1 VGQGSAV
8 ATGEAFVHLDE
19 QYRKVARFIGGL
31 LDEEVRRRTPMDP
44 RTWVADRLGLPANE
58 LVELRSM
65 VGGAEHVLELGG
77 LGVLL
82 HEHPPDHLD
91 GAEPPSGA
99 TWFPPLTTAL
109 PEAPD
114 ELLAVWSWLAPLAT
128 PIAVLVAPDYQER
141 HEVTWLVP
149 KTALPDFHKRWETL
163 RRDLGDRVAE
173 RLRGGVF
180 ELSGRDRTRFEPIAL
195 PTVRRDQLEL
205 PTSVWRVLDDD
216 LLRLSRMAPL
226 LLELGLGADRGLL
239 LHGPPGTG
247 KTDLISLLVHEL
259 GATVTVL
266 FPDDEL
272 ARDHLGRVYT
282 LATRLQPSLVILDD
296 LDLLIG
302 EGRQGKSLVDF
313 LHAVDGAAN
322 RHEGVITVAAT
333 NRLGALDDA
342 AKRPARFDRIIELPL
357 PPQAGRER
365 ILLRYLGGLAD
376 GVDVP
381 RVARACEGASG
392 AHLREVVRQ
401 AVLTTEGAPTTDAL
415 LAAVRELGI
424 DDGRHGIYL

>member
-1 VGQGSAV
+1 VGQGSVV
-8 ATGEAFVHLDE
+8 ATGENLVHLDE

-44 RTWVADRLGLPANE
+44 RAWVADRLGLPANE

-99 TWFPPLTTAL
+99 TWFPPLTADL

-114 ELLAVWSWLAPLAT
+114 ELLAVWSWLDPLTT

-149 KTALPDFHKRWETL
+149 KTALPDFHKRWEGL
-163 RRDLGDRVAE
+163 RRKLGDRVAE

-195 PTVRRDQLEL
+195 PAVRRDHLEL
-205 PTSVWRVLDDD
+205 PNAVWRVLDDD

-239 LHGPPGTG
+239 FHGAPGTG
-247 KTDLISLLVHEL
+247 KTDLINLLVHEL
-259 GATVTVL
+259 GETVTVL

-282 LATRLQPSLVILDD
+282 LATRLQPSVVILDD

-313 LHAVDGAAN
+313 LHAVDGAAS

-342 AKRPARFDRIIELPL
+342 ARRPARFDRIIELPL

-365 ILLRYLGGLAD
+365 ILLRYLGDLAA

-401 AVLTTEGAPTTDAL
+401 AVLTTEGVPTTDAL

-424 DDGRHGIYL
+424 DDGRHGVYL